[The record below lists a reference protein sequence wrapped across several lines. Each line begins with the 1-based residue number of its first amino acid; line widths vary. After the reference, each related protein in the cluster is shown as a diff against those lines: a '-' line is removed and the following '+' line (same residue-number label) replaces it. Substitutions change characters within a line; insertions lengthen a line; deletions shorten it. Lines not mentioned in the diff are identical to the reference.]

1 MKIGLFSDTFTPQI
15 NGVTTILI
23 EVNKI
28 LKQMGHEPYIFVPQY
43 SKDQPRAS
51 GNIFRFPALK
61 FIFHKESRFVLPF
74 NKEASSIFKNLD
86 VVYSHTPFGMG
97 LIAMRVMKKYSI
109 PHVHTYHTHFTEY
122 RHYLPPLLRPTKGGA
137 IRIVRAFCNRCDAI
151 TAPSQS
157 MKDELISYGVTKPIH
172 LLTFGVD
179 LEPFEAPVQINPRVL
194 HRIADD
200 EILLLYAG
208 RLGSE
213 KNNMFLLRAYRQ
225 MVDKWKGQK
234 KLKLLFAGDG
244 PDRANLENYTKE
256 LKLGDCVLFAGYV
269 ERSKL
274 VDYYR
279 AADLFVFAS
288 KTETQGIVMTEAMA
302 AGLPVVAVGA
312 MGALDAVYDGETGI
326 LVKDDEQIFSQ
337 TVLDLLAD
345 EKRYQQLRENSKA
358 KAYEISA
365 QLSTGKLLKIFED
378 LRAAKKTILE

>member
-1 MKIGLFSDTFTPQI
+1 MKIGMFSDTFAPQI
-15 NGVTTILI
+15 NGVTTILL

-28 LKQMGHEPYIFVPQY
+28 LKQMGHEPYIFAPQY
-43 SKDQPRAS
+43 SKDQPQAN
-51 GNIFRFPALK
+51 GNIFRFPGLK
-61 FIFHKESRFVLPF
+61 FIFHKESRFILPF
-74 NKEASSIFKNLD
+74 NREASAVFKKLD
-86 VVYSHTPFGMG
+86 IVYSHTPFGMG
-97 LIAMRVMKKYSI
+97 LIAMNVMRKYDV

-122 RHYLPPLLRPTKGGA
+122 RHYLPALLRPTRGGA

-157 MKDELISYGVTKPIH
+157 MKDEIISYGITKPVH

-179 LEPFEAPVQINPRVL
+179 MELFEAPLKMDARAAHGISK
-194 HRIADD
+194 D

-213 KNNMFLLRAYRQ
+213 KNNLFLLRAYRQ
-225 MVDKWKGQK
+225 IVDKWKEPR

-244 PDRANLENYTKE
+244 PDRANLENYVKQ
-256 LKLGDCVLFAGYV
+256 LKLSDHVVFAGYV
-269 ERSKL
+269 ERATL
-274 VDYYR
+274 VDYYK
-279 AADLFVFAS
+279 ASDLFVFAS

-326 LVKDDEQIFSQ
+326 LVKDDEHIFAQ
-337 TVLDLLAD
+337 TVLNLLAD
-345 EKRYQQLRENSKA
+345 EKRYQELKNNSKI

-365 QLSTGKLLKIFED
+365 QRSTEKLLKLFEG
-378 LRAAKKTILE
+378 LRAAKLSKSA

>member
-1 MKIGLFSDTFTPQI
+1 MKIGMFSDTFTPQI
-15 NGVTTILI
+15 NGVTTILL

-28 LKQMGHEPYIFVPQY
+28 LKQLGHEPYIFAPQY
-43 SKDQPRAS
+43 SKDQPQAN
-51 GNIFRFPALK
+51 GNIFHFPALK
-61 FIFHKESRFVLPF
+61 FIFHKESRFILPF
-74 NKEASSIFKNLD
+74 NKEASSVFKNLD
-86 VVYSHTPFGMG
+86 IVYSHTPFGMG
-97 LIAMRVMKKYSI
+97 LIAMNVMRKYDL

-122 RHYLPPLLRPTKGGA
+122 RHYLPALLRPTKGGA

-157 MKDELISYGVTKPIH
+157 MKDEIIGYGITKTVH

-179 LEPFEAPVQINPRVL
+179 MELFDAPITIDARAAHN
-194 HRIADD
+194 ISKD

-213 KNNMFLLRAYRQ
+213 KNNLFLLRAFRQ
-225 MVDKWKGQK
+225 IIDKWKEPK

-244 PDRANLENYTKE
+244 SDRANLENCAKE
-256 LKLGDCVLFAGYV
+256 LKLTGNVIFAGYV
-269 ERSKL
+269 ERTKL
-274 VDYYR
+274 VDYYK

-312 MGALDAVYDGETGI
+312 MGALDAVYDGETGV

-337 TVLDLLAD
+337 AVLDLLAD
-345 EKRYQQLRENSKA
+345 EKRNQQLKANSKA

-365 QLSTGKLLKIFED
+365 QRSTEKLLKIFEE
-378 LRAAKKTILE
+378 LRAAKTSL